1 MSKNF
6 LLFIVKNSI
15 SDCKLY
21 YIQEYIEK
29 HWFFGLLWVAIFFFS
44 YGCVKEVKVKKHKSQ
59 QHFHG
64 REH

>member
-15 SDCKLY
+15 SDSKLY

-29 HWFFGLLWVAIFFFS
+29 RWFFGLLWVAIFFFS
-44 YGCVKEVKVKKHKSQ
+44 YGCVKEV
-59 QHFHG
+59 
-64 REH
+64 